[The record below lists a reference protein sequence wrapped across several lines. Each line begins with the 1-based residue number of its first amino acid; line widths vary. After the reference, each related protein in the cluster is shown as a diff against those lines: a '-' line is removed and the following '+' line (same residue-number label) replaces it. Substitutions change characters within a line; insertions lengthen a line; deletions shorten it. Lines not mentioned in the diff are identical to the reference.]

1 MKVYIK
7 TDAENRIIA
16 VNSATWIND
25 FSGWTE
31 IDEGEGDRYNHAQ
44 GNYFSLPLT
53 DEYGVY
59 RYKLSDGSAVERTAE
74 EMDAD
79 RAAIE
84 PEPDSTEDIMLDMLA
99 DHEYRLGMIE
109 LGL

>member
-1 MKVYIK
+1 MKVYVK
-7 TDAENRIIA
+7 TDADDRIIA
-16 VNSATWIND
+16 VDAARNIADLTD
-25 FSGWTE
+25 WTE

-44 GNYFSLPLT
+44 GNYFSLPIS
-53 DEYGVY
+53 DEDGVY
-59 RYKLSDGSAVERTAE
+59 RYKLAGGEAVERAAE